1 MTEAGENR
9 YSVLFRVY
17 QGGGLYSIPIQCV
30 AWVEPFTKKTTA
42 MMRSPGH
49 IVGVYPFHGKNIS
62 VVDLGRLLG
71 LERTTDG
78 VSLGRSLL
86 VIENTEIGF
95 AVDAVLG
102 VETLHSPQS
111 SGPLSKQLVQSVY
124 SCDGRDELVLELD
137 VSRLLSI
144 C

>member
-102 VETLHSPQS
+102 VETLHSRQS

>member
-1 MTEAGENR
+1 MTEEGENR

-30 AWVEPFTKKTTA
+30 AWVEPFTKRPAA

-71 LERTTDG
+71 LERTADG

-102 VETLHSPQS
+102 VETLHLRQS
-111 SGPLSKQLVQSVY
+111 SGPLSKQLIQSVY

-137 VSRLLSI
+137 VPSLLSI
-144 C
+144 Y